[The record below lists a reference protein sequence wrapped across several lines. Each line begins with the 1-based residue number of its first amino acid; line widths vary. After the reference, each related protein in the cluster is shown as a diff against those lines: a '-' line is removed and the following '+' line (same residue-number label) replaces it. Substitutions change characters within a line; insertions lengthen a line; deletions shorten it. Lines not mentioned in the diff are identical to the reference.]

1 MQSRFV
7 DTNGVRL
14 HAVVGGDGPAVLLVH
29 GFPGSS
35 YSWRH
40 QLPVLAASGHRVVA
54 VDTRGYG
61 RSERPESGYGAEV
74 VEQDLL
80 GLLDA
85 LEIDDAVVVG
95 QDFGS
100 RYAWNLARHH
110 PDRVRGVVGTVPFSD
125 LPQDVSPTAV
135 WRSLAEGHFLHL
147 HYFQEVGVA
156 ERDLGGEH
164 LEEFLARLLW
174 ALSGDGNY
182 FEVFDHPSAGTSYLD
197 ALPPAP
203 SLPWRWLNEADFT
216 AFVEAFRLGGPG
228 RELAGG
234 LGSYRAADADW
245 AYEARWLGQVIRPPA
260 MLLIGERDPV
270 RRFTQVDRSLFS
282 DLSEVVVPGAG
293 HHVQQEQPRAVNEAL
308 LGFLGQLG
316 P

>member
-1 MQSRFV
+1 MEHRMV
-7 DTNGVRL
+7 DTFGVNL
-14 HAVVGGDGPAVLLVH
+14 FVTAAGEGPAVLMVH

-35 YSWRH
+35 LSWRH
-40 QLPVLAASGHRVVA
+40 QLPVLAAAGCRAVA

-61 RSERPESGYGAEV
+61 RSDRPESGYDAET
-74 VEQDLL
+74 VERDLL

-85 LEIDDAVVVG
+85 LEIDQAVVVG

-125 LPQDVSPTAV
+125 LPQDQPPTQL
-135 WRSLAEGHFLHL
+135 WRSLAADRFLHL
-147 HYFQEVGVA
+147 DYFQAPGVA

-164 LEEFLARLLW
+164 VEEFLARLLW
-174 ALSGDGNY
+174 ALSGGGDY
-182 FEVFDHPSAGTSYLD
+182 FSVLAHPSATSYLD

-203 SLPWRWLNEADFT
+203 ALPWRWLNEADFA
-216 AFVEAFRLGGPG
+216 AFVEGLRRGGPG
-228 RELAGG
+228 REYAGG
-234 LGSYRAADADW
+234 LGAYRAADADW
-245 AYEARWLGQVIRPPA
+245 AYESRWLGQVIEPPA

-270 RRFTQVDRSLFS
+270 RRFATLDRSLFR
-282 DLSEVVVPGAG
+282 DLSEVVVPEAG
-293 HHVQQEQPRAVNEAL
+293 HHVQQEQPRAVNDAL
-308 LGFLGQLG
+308 LGFIAHLD

>member
-1 MQSRFV
+1 MQQRLV

-14 HAVVGGDGPAVLLVH
+14 HVTVAGDGPAVLLVH

-40 QLPVLAASGHRVVA
+40 QVPVLAGSGHRVVA

-61 RSERPESGYGAEV
+61 RSDRPEGGYDAET
-74 VEQDLL
+74 VERDLL

-85 LEIDDAVVVG
+85 LDVETAVVVG

-110 PDRVRGVVGTVPFSD
+110 PERVRGVVGTVPFAD
-125 LPQDVSPTAV
+125 LPQQVAPTQM
-135 WRSLAEGHFLHL
+135 WSSLAEGHFLHL

-156 ERDLGGEH
+156 ERDLGGDQ
-164 LEEFLARLLW
+164 LQEFLARLMW
-174 ALSGDGNY
+174 ALSGDGEY
-182 FEVFDHPSAGTSYLD
+182 FSVFGHPSAGTSYLD

-203 SLPWRWLNEADFT
+203 PLPWRWLNEADFA
-216 AFVEAFRLGGPG
+216 AFVDGFRLGGPG
-228 RELAGG
+228 REFAGG
-234 LGSYRAADADW
+234 FGSYRAADADW
-245 AYEARWLGQVIRPPA
+245 AYEAGWLGQVIEPPA
-260 MLLIGERDPV
+260 MLLIGEHDPV
-270 RRFTQVDRSLFS
+270 RKFTKIDGTLFR